1 MNNLISLVFL
11 TSALLIT
18 HMNANSAYTDVQ
30 RFPASADVITVVSQ
44 PAIDNFEIF
53 SLAKARQAIDETQAR
68 VQAEIEA
75 HNSAVLTQNVSM
87 PSSSD
92 AS

>member
-1 MNNLISLVFL
+1 MKDLFTLALMSSVLLSIQVSAISAHAEVK
-11 TSALLIT
+11 
-18 HMNANSAYTDVQ
+18 Q
-30 RFPASADVITVVSQ
+30 FPASADVITVVSQ

-68 VQAEIEA
+68 VQAEIKA
-75 HNSAVLTQNVSM
+75 HNSVVMTQSAPL
-87 PSSSD
+87 PSTSD